1 MENPYTHAAGAA
13 PATAE
18 DQRNSDYQV
27 AIGPNHDYY
36 LPRFEQFDRGGSTIG
51 WHWPAF
57 FATSPWFLYRKM
69 WLPGILNL
77 VYPFVLLFVCGL
89 AAAFLIKPIQAH
101 PLMFALLFLALPAA
115 PWFLLPIYANALY
128 WRHIGRLIERLPRAV
143 AQVPEKRVA
152 RLEREGG
159 TGVGGMIAVCAGLAF
174 ISVAIVGVL
183 AAIAIPA
190 YQDYTIRAQV
200 TEGLN
205 LAGPVKAQVA
215 EFYAANGAWPEQADL
230 GAELPT
236 GLYVSQVVVKG
247 GSVIIVYGGR
257 ANTKLQQQGL
267 AIAPALDSQG
277 DIHWICGNFAVPAGA
292 RPVGGPTGSDV
303 PDKYLPSMCRTANR

>member
-1 MENPYTHAAGAA
+1 M
-13 PATAE
+13 
-18 DQRNSDYQV
+18 R
-27 AIGPNHDYY
+27 
-36 LPRFEQFDRGGSTIG
+36 R
-51 WHWPAF
+51 
-57 FATSPWFLYRKM
+57 
-69 WLPGILNL
+69 
-77 VYPFVLLFVCGL
+77 
-89 AAAFLIKPIQAH
+89 
-101 PLMFALLFLALPAA
+101 ALRR
-115 PWFLLPIYANALY
+115 
-128 WRHIGRLIERLPRAV
+128 RHIGRLIERLPRAV

-159 TGVGGMIAVCAGLAF
+159 TGVGGMIAVCAGVAF
-174 ISVAIVGVL
+174 FAVAIVGVL

-247 GSVIIVYGGR
+247 GSVIIVYGGS
-257 ANTKLQQQGL
+257 AHTKLQQQGL
-267 AIAPALDSQG
+267 ALAPALDTQG
-277 DIHWICGNFAVPAGA
+277 DIHWICGNGDVAQGMRRAD
-292 RPVGGPTGSDV
+292 GPSGSDL
-303 PDKYLPSMCRTANR
+303 PEKYLPSACRSGGRSSAGP

>member
-1 MENPYTHAAGAA
+1 
-13 PATAE
+13 
-18 DQRNSDYQV
+18 
-27 AIGPNHDYY
+27 
-36 LPRFEQFDRGGSTIG
+36 
-51 WHWPAF
+51 
-57 FATSPWFLYRKM
+57 M
-69 WLPGILNL
+69 WLPGIVNL

-101 PLMFALLFLALPAA
+101 PLMFALLFLALLAA

-174 ISVAIVGVL
+174 FAVAIVGVL

-230 GAELPT
+230 GPELPT